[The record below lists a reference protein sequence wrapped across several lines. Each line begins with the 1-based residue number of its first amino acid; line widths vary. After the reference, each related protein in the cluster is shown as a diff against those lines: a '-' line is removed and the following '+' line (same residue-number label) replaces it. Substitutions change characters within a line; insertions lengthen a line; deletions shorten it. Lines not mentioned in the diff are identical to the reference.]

1 DPGQLVARFDGDVA
15 ADLAGL
21 HQRSVLHRQLARRVN
36 PVAAAHRGDVGA
48 QWLHDDR
55 QVNSEFGEPGRR
67 AHFGRFR
74 YATCCSPVGPGS
86 TETSSHPSAP
96 HWSRICLVAW
106 VNSGTGAYSHV
117 VGWLISR
124 AYR

>member
-1 DPGQLVARFDGDVA
+1 ASHRRDVGPQ
-15 ADLAGL
+15 GL
-21 HQRSVLHRQLARRVN
+21 HHDRQLDAE
-36 PVAAAHRGDVGA
+36 
-48 QWLHDDR
+48 L
-55 QVNSEFGEPGRR
+55 FEPGRR

-86 TETSSHPSAP
+86 TETSSQPSAP

-106 VNSGTGAYSHV
+106 VNSGTVAYSQV

-124 AYR
+124 AYRQPVSGSWCPATMRAVRAAREGAGQTMASMQGWG